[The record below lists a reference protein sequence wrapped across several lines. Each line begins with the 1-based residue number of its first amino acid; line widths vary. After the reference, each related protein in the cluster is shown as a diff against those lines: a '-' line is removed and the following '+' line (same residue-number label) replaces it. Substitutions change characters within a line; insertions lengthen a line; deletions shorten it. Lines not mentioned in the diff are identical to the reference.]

1 MNFFISDLHF
11 GHVNALAFDNRP
23 FATIEKHDEYIIN
36 RWNNTIGIDDD
47 VYLLGDISWYGS
59 VKTLEIFN
67 QLNGNIHLIKG
78 NHDLKLLKNPELRAR
93 FMEIVDY
100 KELELE
106 KGKKIVLSH
115 YPIPCYNKHHY
126 GWIHLYGHVH
136 NGVEWNL
143 MESIKR
149 QMTELYQIPCEMYN
163 VGAMLPYI
171 NYRPRTLEEIAQ
183 GYKEKCEQRSL
194 SV

>member
-78 NHDLKLLKNPELRAR
+78 NHDLKLLKNPELRTR

-106 KGKKIVLSH
+106 NGKKIVLSH
-115 YPIPCYNKHHY
+115 YPIPCYNKHHH

-149 QMTELYQIPCEMYN
+149 QMTEIYQIPCEMYN

-171 NYRPRTLEEIAQ
+171 NYKPRTLEEIVQ